1 MRTPDLRNIVL
12 FGFMGTGKSS
22 TGRVIAGRLGR
33 ELIEMD
39 AIIEARE
46 GKTINH
52 IFVSEGEPYFRALER
67 DLVQELAARS
77 SLVVSTGGGVVL
89 NPANIEDFRRSG
101 VLFSLMATPETVYER
116 TRRETHRPLLA
127 TADPMKRIVELM
139 DQRRSFYEKADH
151 IIHTDGKTV
160 EQVAEE
166 ILKIFSKA

>member
-1 MRTPDLRNIVL
+1 
-12 FGFMGTGKSS
+12 MGTGKSS
-22 TGRVIAGRLGR
+22 AGRVIADRLER
-33 ELIEMD
+33 ELVEMD
-39 AIIEARE
+39 AIIEERE

-67 DLVQELAARS
+67 GLVEELSARN

-101 VLFSLMATPETVYER
+101 VLFSLMAKPETVYER
-116 TRRETHRPLLA
+116 TKRETHRPLLA

-139 DQRRSFYEKADH
+139 EPRRPLYDKADH
-151 IIHTDGKTV
+151 IIHTDNKSV
-160 EQVAEE
+160 EEVAEE